1 MEAENDE
8 GMYEKDDN
16 NAEIPLDE
24 LDSEEESA
32 YNSNEDRMALSTC
45 DEDEDGYPEF
55 NEFTDLDNLK
65 FRMGMLFT
73 TGQALEMQY
82 ESMP

>member
-73 TGQALEMQY
+73 TG
-82 ESMP
+82 